1 MKTGIRTLFAVLLS
15 VAMVTGVQAGSIT
28 LGDSTLGDLL
38 GEGPVG
44 GAVPLM
50 TTDMSND
57 ILHAEVFSQA
67 FATESGN
74 YAYLYQVNNT
84 GTGTNSSIELF
95 TLVPFIGAGA
105 SPSVG
110 WLTGA
115 VPEGFLPNG
124 QEPEDEGYIN
134 AEGVL
139 SFYFTERA
147 GFKITP
153 GEHSAVLYA
162 VSAYAPDTV
171 ELIVGNL
178 IGARVGDGDVIGPIV
193 PEPSTLVLIGM
204 GLAALVVA
212 RRRIA

>member
-1 MKTGIRTLFAVLLS
+1 MRTGIRTVFAVLLS

-38 GEGPVG
+38 GEGPLG
-44 GAVPLM
+44 GTDLLV
-50 TTDMSND
+50 TDMSNS

-67 FATESGN
+67 IPTEWGDWV
-74 YAYLYQVNNT
+74 YLYQVNNT
-84 GTGTNSSIELF
+84 GTGTDSSIELF

-105 SPSVG
+105 SPSAG

-124 QEPEDEGYIN
+124 QVPEDDGYIN
-134 AEGVL
+134 PEDVL

-178 IGARVGDGDVIGPIV
+178 IGARVGEGDVIGPIV
-193 PEPSTLVLIGM
+193 PEPSTLALIGM